1 MRPILIILVL
11 PLLAMLAG
19 CASDG
24 DEASPAVTDPLVA
37 MHHGALAKPLTAAEA
52 QLESSDEEPDRQP
65 AENQQRASQAGPTE
79 PSDKEGATEKVSLQN
94 QAVPQPS
101 KPTPGFAPGP
111 QRQSL
116 VYESAPLSGKT
127 AQAQPE
133 PEQDKINQTK
143 RGDPLL
149 GTYHR
154 QLTAAPLSDDLA
166 LNPNDHAEAQGAG
179 QEPAAGLKPQ
189 QSGNQNQAQ
198 APGAGQPPL
207 QASLH
212 LRRQDKAP
220 AAEIKPP
227 EPAENEPILVNPPE
241 QTPESQVWIEQV
253 DLIEAKGQIIIGI
266 QLSGKIS
273 PNIYTLNQDGDR
285 PMLVLDFPGVTGR
298 GFPQRMGVPP
308 SIATAIRMANHP
320 EKAQI
325 VVDLIPHKDYE
336 VQPAWIKGQYK
347 LLVSINLILS

>member
-1 MRPILIILVL
+1 MRPILIILML

-24 DEASPAVTDPLVA
+24 DEASPALTDPLVA

-52 QLESSDEEPDRQP
+52 QLESSDEEPDGQT
-65 AENQQRASQAGPTE
+65 AGNQQRASQAGPAE
-79 PSDKEGATEKVSLQN
+79 PSDKAGTTEKVNRQN

-101 KPTPGFAPGP
+101 KLTPGFASGP
-111 QRQSL
+111 RRQSL
-116 VYESAPLSGKT
+116 VHEPAPLSGESKVNK
-127 AQAQPE
+127 P
-133 PEQDKINQTK
+133 NQ
-143 RGDPLL
+143 GDPLL

-166 LNPNDHAEAQGAG
+166 LNPNDQAEAQRAG
-179 QEPAAGLKPQ
+179 QGPAAGLEPE
-189 QSGNQNQAQ
+189 QSGNQNKAQ
-198 APGAGQPPL
+198 APGVDQPHL

-220 AAEIKPP
+220 TAEIKPP
-227 EPAENEPILVNPPE
+227 EPAENEPTLVNPPE
-241 QTPESQVWIEQV
+241 QTPASQVWIEQV

-325 VVDLIPHKDYE
+325 VVDLIPHRDYE